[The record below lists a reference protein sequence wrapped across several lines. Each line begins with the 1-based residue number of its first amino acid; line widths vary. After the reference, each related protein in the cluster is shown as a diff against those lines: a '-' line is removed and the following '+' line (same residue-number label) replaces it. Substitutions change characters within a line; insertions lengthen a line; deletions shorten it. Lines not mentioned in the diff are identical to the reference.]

1 MKERIVSAII
11 MLIIFVPILII
22 GSYPFYIF
30 MLILSLMAT
39 YELLKLKPKLPNLIK
54 IITYLF
60 VGYLVLY
67 NYLNTNY
74 LINFDFRIL
83 FSMFLVYLT
92 SLVVINDQEKYNY
105 KDAFSLIG
113 ITLFLG
119 ISFNN
124 FIYIRNTSLYLMI
137 YLFLIT
143 IITDSFALF
152 VGKKFGKRK
161 VAPKISPNKTIE
173 GCIGGSL
180 FGCVFASLF
189 YILVIN
195 NTNILLTIVITLFLT
210 IIGQFG
216 DLVKSSIKRHEK
228 IKDFSN
234 LIPGHGGILDR
245 LDSIIFVIMTYI
257 LISNLI

>member
-1 MKERIVSAII
+1 MKERIISTII
-11 MLIIFVPILII
+11 MLIIFIPILMI
-22 GSYPFYIF
+22 GSYPFYI
-30 MLILSLMAT
+30 LSLVLSLMAT
-39 YELLKLKPKLPNLIK
+39 YELLKLRKKIPNLIK

-67 NYLNTNY
+67 NYLGASY

-83 FSMFLVYLT
+83 FSMILLYLT
-92 SLVVINDQEKYNY
+92 ALVVINDQEKYNY
-105 KDAFSLIG
+105 KDAFFLIG
-113 ITLFLG
+113 ITLFIG

-143 IITDSFALF
+143 TITDTFALL

-161 VAPKISPNKTIE
+161 LASKISPNKTIE
-173 GCIGGSL
+173 GFIGGSL
-180 FGCVFASLF
+180 TGTVIASLF
-189 YILVIN
+189 YILAIN
-195 NTNILLTIVITLFLT
+195 NTNILLTIVVTLFLT
-210 IIGQFG
+210 IIGQVG
-216 DLVKSSIKRHEK
+216 DLIKSSIKRYEK